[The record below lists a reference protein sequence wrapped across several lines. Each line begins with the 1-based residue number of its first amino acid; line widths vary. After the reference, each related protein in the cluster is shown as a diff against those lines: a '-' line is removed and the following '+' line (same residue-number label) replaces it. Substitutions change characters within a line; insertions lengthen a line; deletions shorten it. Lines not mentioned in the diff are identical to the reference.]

1 MPAGASML
9 FQHIFFFM
17 PHGKVFCLFCFV
29 HVFCLFCFVLYE
41 FGLYPQLWT
50 WANFLITLCMSTWE
64 RNQWYILLRRKSWH
78 HVFSNHALTLKVT
91 EEFVL
96 HRSILSSFHFVGF
109 IHVHCEVS
117 VLQPP
122 LQSPGVWP
130 ASTQAGIRWHAS
142 HHDDKGGS
150 YTDCS

>member
-96 HRSILSSFHFVGF
+96 PRSILSFFHFVGF